1 MRDSA
6 LAQLVKLQDLDNMI
20 RDAGGLEAEL
30 GFKVQNVEKI
40 RGAREKLAGEIPPR
54 WLKLYERLRERY
66 GRAVVPVEDRMC
78 MGCFNTMPTG
88 ALPPDSPHQD
98 PQLCESC
105 GRMLYW

>member
-1 MRDSA
+1 MKDSV

-40 RGAREKLAGEIPPR
+40 RVARENLAADIPPR

-66 GRAVVPVEDRMC
+66 GRAVVPVDDRMC
-78 MGCFNTMPTG
+78 MGCFNAMPTG
-88 ALPPDSPHQD
+88 ALPPNPNQAD